1 MDSSDSEVIIQLRDV
16 NNVFLGSSTTVPINL
31 SKDQIEQ
38 LLKALLKTEAN
49 YDDDVDNNKYSFI
62 LENSEEIKTTLEDA
76 LNLSTK
82 EFSGELVFKITYIP
96 ISIYSIRPVT
106 RCSSSL
112 QGHTESV
119 LCLEFSPDG
128 AYLASG
134 SGDTTVR
141 IWDLSTQTPIKT
153 FTGHKNWVM
162 SISWSPDGNT
172 LSSGGMDNNVIIWD
186 PKTGSNTVLNGHTK
200 AVTTLAWQPLHNMNN
215 TDNYPYLASGSMD
228 FTVRIWSVKSYTCI
242 RTLSGH
248 TRGISQVLWSA
259 DHENRIF
266 SSSRDTL
273 IKVWEASTGALIKD
287 LKGHAHW
294 INTLTSNT
302 SRLIKSGPY
311 SPENFESGKTKFE
324 SMEAMISE
332 SKNIYQ
338 RFKQE
343 SGQERLLSGSDD
355 NTMFIWLPNSDTN
368 KPLHRLTGHQQLINH
383 VSFSANGRYFASAS
397 FDKSIRIW
405 CGITGKYLKT
415 LRGHIGRVYRIA
427 WSCRGNY
434 LVSAS
439 SDSTLKLWDAETG
452 KLKYDLPGHSDEIYT
467 LDWSNCGKTVA
478 SGTIKINKVETS
490 KCVGGKDRLVKLWCH

>member
-49 YDDDVDNNKYSFI
+49 YDEDVDNNKYSFI

-76 LNLSTK
+76 LNVSK
-82 EFSGELVFKITYIP
+82 QEFSGELVFKIT
-96 ISIYSIRPVT
+96 
-106 RCSSSL
+106 
-112 QGHTESV
+112 
-119 LCLEFSPDG
+119 PDG

-141 IWDLSTQTPIKT
+141 VWDLSTQTPIKT

-172 LSSGGMDNNVIIWD
+172 LSSGGMVGGNANDNKVIIWD
-186 PKTGSNTVLNGHTK
+186 PKTGSNRVLNGHTK

-215 TDNYPYLASGSMD
+215 TDNYPNLASGSMD

-259 DHENRIF
+259 EQENRIF

-311 SPENFESGKTKFE
+311 SPENFERETTKFE
-324 SMEAMISE
+324 SMEAMIAE
-332 SKNIYQ
+332 SKKIYK

-355 NTMFIWLPNSDTN
+355 NTMFIWIPNSDTN

-383 VSFSANGRYFASAS
+383 VR
-397 FDKSIRIW
+397 
-405 CGITGKYLKT
+405 
-415 LRGHIGRVYRIA
+415 HIGRVYRIA

-452 KLKYDLPGHSDEIYT
+452 KLKYDLPGHADEIYT

-478 SGTIKINKVETS
+478 SGKRKSNKAEIN